1 MKKKLRITYAVLFGI
16 LLIAEILIGLFA
28 HDDFVRPYLG
38 DVLITILLGCL
49 GRTVFPKGIRLLPGY
64 VMGVATLAEI
74 AQYLQ
79 IIKLLGL
86 SDNKFI
92 ATLAGTSFS
101 WIDLICYAAGCLA
114 FWGMEY
120 ILNRWLKPKEFE

>member
-1 MKKKLRITYAVLFGI
+1 MKKLRITYALLFFL
-16 LLIAEILIGLFA
+16 LLISEVLIGLYA

-38 DVLITILLGCL
+38 DVLITVLLGCL
-49 GRTVFPKGIRLLPGY
+49 VRTVFPKGIRLLPVY
-64 VMGVATLAEI
+64 VMLFATLVEI

-101 WIDLICYAAGCLA
+101 WIDLVCYAVGCLA
-114 FWGMEY
+114 FWGTEY
-120 ILNRWLKPKEFE
+120 LIHRWLEPKNPK